1 MEQELIRLAVVIS
14 ITGVSRSKIYEL
26 ISKNQFPKQVKLGN
40 TKSSAWVK
48 SEIYQWNAE
57 QIAKRDSEAA

>member
-1 MEQELIRLAVVIS
+1 MTEELIRLAIVMSV
-14 ITGVSRSKIYEL
+14 TGLSRSAIYDL
-26 ISKNQFPKQVKLGN
+26 ISKKEFPPQVKLGN

-48 SEIYQWNAE
+48 SEIYAWNAK

>member
-1 MEQELIRLAVVIS
+1 MKEELVRLAVVIT
-14 ITGVSRSKIYEL
+14 ITGLSRSTIYDL
-26 ISKNQFPKQVKLGN
+26 MSKNLFPRQVKLGN

-57 QIAKRDSEAA
+57 QIAKRDSEVA

>member
-1 MEQELIRLAVVIS
+1 MKEELIRLAVVIS
-14 ITGVSRSKIYEL
+14 ITGVSRSKTYEL

-48 SEIYQWNAE
+48 SEIYAWNAE

>member
-14 ITGVSRSKIYEL
+14 ITGLSRSKIYEL
-26 ISKNQFPKQVKLGN
+26 ISKNLFPRQVKLGN

-48 SEIYQWNAE
+48 SEIYKWNAE